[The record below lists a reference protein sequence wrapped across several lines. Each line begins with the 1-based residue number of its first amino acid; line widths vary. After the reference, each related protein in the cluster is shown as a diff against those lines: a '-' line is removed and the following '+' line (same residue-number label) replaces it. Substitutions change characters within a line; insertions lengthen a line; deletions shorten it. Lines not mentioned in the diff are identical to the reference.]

1 MPGSSRAPAPCSMLL
16 GVGREHLAKPPGC
29 FFNPPTSFQ
38 PRPARREAIFP
49 AGFLTAC
56 SSRDVWGKRSSGMGC
71 SALPKGFISFDFI
84 WGLREGQRHAEL
96 GEATARVTPGWVLP
110 EGCNR
115 NPQSSVGSRISPVR
129 LCWLLQLSP
138 SFIHPF
144 LLPKS
149 PLPSPA
155 ACTSPFCPAR
165 IPFPSMVGKGNKGW
179 QRN

>member
-1 MPGSSRAPAPCSMLL
+1 MSGGSAAAGWDARLCPIAM
-16 GVGREHLAKPPGC
+16 
-29 FFNPPTSFQ
+29 NPPASWPGHRSLRLKGINEEQAAQ
-38 PRPARREAIFP
+38 PCFAEDPM
-49 AGFLTAC
+49 
-56 SSRDVWGKRSSGMGC
+56 SH
-71 SALPKGFISFDFI
+71 PKGFISFDFI

-155 ACTSPFCPAR
+155 TCTSPFCPAR
-165 IPFPSMVGKGNKGW
+165 IPFPSTVGKGNKGW